1 VVLFPARAPRPNSK
15 VTQETLTKGSHQGI
29 PWKSG
34 GYDLMARPNP
44 EKKLELET
52 PAQQLWD
59 AQAELEALRER
70 LAVSFDLVAALLIR
84 HVSTHR

>member
-1 VVLFPARAPRPNSK
+1 VVLFES
-15 VTQETLTKGSHQGI
+15 LMKGSHQGI

-34 GYDLMARPNP
+34 GIRPDGETES
-44 EKKLELET
+44 EKKPELET

-59 AQAELEALRER
+59 ARAELEALTER

>member
-1 VVLFPARAPRPNSK
+1 VRHPGEPDERQPLGY
-15 VTQETLTKGSHQGI
+15 TLKE
-29 PWKSG
+29 PG
-34 GYDLMARPNP
+34 GGHDLMARPNP
-44 EKKLELET
+44 EKKPELET

-59 AQAELEALRER
+59 ARAELEALTER

>member
-1 VVLFPARAPRPNSK
+1 MKVYPERAA
-15 VTQETLTKGSHQGI
+15 
-29 PWKSG
+29 
-34 GYDLMARPNP
+34 GYDLARPNP
-44 EKKLELET
+44 EKKPELET

-59 AQAELEALRER
+59 ARAELEALTER